1 LIPIA
6 IQNLGKIAGCDGN
19 FGKEIQYIIDKWRIG
34 FWELAIT
41 LGNNSK
47 SALKLCNNKAIML
60 LINKTQSKAYPNWL
74 PPAMSVAQFPG
85 SI

>member
-19 FGKEIQYIIDKWRIG
+19 FGKVQYIIDKWRIG
-34 FWELAIT
+34 FSEACAKVT
-41 LGNNSK
+41 LRNNPSRAQ
-47 SALKLCNNKAIML
+47 ALQQQAIML